1 MSQEIK
7 PGNNR
12 DEKKKKIKSFF
23 GMLEASSLGINLVV
37 STFIGLGI
45 GLFLDRIFKTAPL
58 FTIVFLL
65 LGIIAGF
72 YTIFMKLKGK

>member
-1 MSQEIK
+1 MK
-7 PGNNR
+7 PENNNE
-12 DEKKKKIKSFF
+12 DKKKKMKSFF

-45 GLFLDRIFKTAPL
+45 GLFLDKTFGKSPL
-58 FTIVFLL
+58 FTLVFLI

-72 YTIFMKLKGK
+72 YVIYKNLTRK

>member
-1 MSQEIK
+1 MIPEDK
-7 PGNNR
+7 NE
-12 DEKKKKIKSFF
+12 DKKKKMKSFF

-45 GLFLDRIFKTAPL
+45 GLFLDKQFHKSPL
-58 FTIVFLL
+58 FTLVFLI

-72 YTIFMKLKGK
+72 YAVFKNLTRK